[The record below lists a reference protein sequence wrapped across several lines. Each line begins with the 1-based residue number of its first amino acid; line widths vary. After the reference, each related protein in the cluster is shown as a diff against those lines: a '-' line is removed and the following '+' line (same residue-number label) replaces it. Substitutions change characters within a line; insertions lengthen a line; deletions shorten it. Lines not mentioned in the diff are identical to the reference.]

1 MLTERGDT
9 VTENALMAAALTHR
23 NAARWTVA
31 LAVGLRQ
38 SEALALRWSDVDLD
52 NGTLSVRRGLH
63 RVSGRGLIYEEPKAD
78 RSRRNLA
85 LPTPL
90 VQALRAHRAAQ
101 LEERIAAGSLW
112 EDHDLVGCT
121 TGGTRRR
128 PCCCPR
134 ACIRG
139 SSWRCLATH
148 RCARRRT
155 PTATSCRPSAG
166 TPRTAWARRCGTDVV
181 HCVCSGGCHA
191 GLAAALRLADKR
203 IRLANQASRVGEL
216 AARRS

>member
-1 MLTERGDT
+1 
-9 VTENALMAAALTHR
+9 MAAALTHR

-101 LEERIAAGSLW
+101 LEERIAAH
-112 EDHDLVGCT
+112 EDEIRAIV
-121 TGGTRRR
+121 TGVLDR
-128 PCCCPR
+128 
-134 ACIRG
+134 
-139 SSWRCLATH
+139 L
-148 RCARRRT
+148 
-155 PTATSCRPSAG
+155 
-166 TPRTAWARRCGTDVV
+166 
-181 HCVCSGGCHA
+181 
-191 GLAAALRLADKR
+191 GLAGAVSTVRPVCA
-203 IRLANQASRVGEL
+203 Q
-216 AARRS
+216 